1 MRTAIASIAFVALM
15 AAFGPLQS
23 ARASGGVCESKPTGS
38 VMLLILATKKKVHDY
53 ASTLSHIP
61 VVARDTT
68 TVVFQ
73 DGRVVT
79 ADVGKAG
86 QYLNDLGWA
95 SLRIEVVASF
105 GMRPQ
110 RRRSFG

>member
-1 MRTAIASIAFVALM
+1 MRTTVASIAFVSLIAT
-15 AAFGPLQS
+15 FGTPQN
-23 ARASGGVCESKPTGS
+23 ARADGAVCESKPTGS
-38 VMLLILATKKKVHDY
+38 VMLLILSTEKKVHDY
-53 ASTLSHIP
+53 ASTLTDIP
-61 VVARDTT
+61 VVARHAT

-86 QYLNDLGWA
+86 QHLNDLGWA
-95 SLRIEVVASF
+95 SLRMEVVASF

>member
-1 MRTAIASIAFVALM
+1 VRRLLTLLALISLCVGGADFAHAD
-15 AAFGPLQS
+15 AA
-23 ARASGGVCESKPTGS
+23 VCESRPTGS
-38 VMLLILATKKKVHDY
+38 VMLLILPTKKKVHDY
-53 ASTLSHIP
+53 AATLNHIP

-79 ADVGKAG
+79 ADVGSAG
-86 QYLNDLGWA
+86 EHLNNLGWA
-95 SLRIEVVASF
+95 SLELQVVASF
-105 GMRPQ
+105 GIRPR

>member
-1 MRTAIASIAFVALM
+1 MRTAIGYIALIALM
-15 AAFGPLQS
+15 ATFGTLRT
-23 ARASGGVCESKPTGS
+23 ARADGAVCESKLTGK
-38 VMLLILATKKKVHDY
+38 VMVLIVSTSEKVHDY
-53 ASTLSHIP
+53 ASTLAHIP
-61 VVARDTT
+61 VVARHAT

-79 ADVGKAG
+79 ADVGKAS

-95 SLRIEVVASF
+95 SLQIEVVASF
-105 GMRPQ
+105 GMRPK

>member
-1 MRTAIASIAFVALM
+1 MRTTIASIAFVALM
-15 AAFGPLQS
+15 ASFGTLHS
-23 ARASGGVCESKPTGS
+23 ARADGAVCESKPTGS
-38 VMLLILATKKKVHDY
+38 VMLLIVSTKRKVQDY
-53 ASTLSHIP
+53 ASTLTHIP

-86 QYLNDLGWA
+86 QHLNDLGWA
-95 SLRIEVVASF
+95 SLRMEVVASF